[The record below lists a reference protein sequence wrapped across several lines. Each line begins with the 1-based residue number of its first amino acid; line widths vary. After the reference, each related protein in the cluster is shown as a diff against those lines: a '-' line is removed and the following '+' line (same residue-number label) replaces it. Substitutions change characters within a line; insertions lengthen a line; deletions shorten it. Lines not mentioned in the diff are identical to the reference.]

1 MSAHFRIVSIGKVSE
16 KYVKIGEQEY
26 LKRLRREAKFEF
38 VEIPTNKLPESP
50 AEVARTA
57 EGNELLKK
65 ITPGEYFIA
74 LAERGKEFTSID
86 LADHLADLL
95 KRGTSRITFGIGGAY
110 GWDDKVL
117 KGAHEVLSL
126 SRLTFPRQMTRLIL
140 VEQLYRAMTIIRGL
154 PYHK

>member
-1 MSAHFRIVSIGKVSE
+1 MSAHFKIVSIGKVSE
-16 KYVKIGEQEY
+16 EYVKLGEQQY
-26 LKRLRREAKFEF
+26 LKRLQRDAKFEF

-65 ITPGEYFIA
+65 ITHGEYFIA
-74 LAERGKEFTSID
+74 LAERGKEFTSTG
-86 LADHLADLL
+86 LADHIADLL

-110 GWDDKVL
+110 GWDEKVL
-117 KGAHEVLSL
+117 KGAHEVWSL